1 MTADALE
8 RQAFTLL
15 AEIRRCIEDD
25 LKKQALRKV
34 DYLES
39 LVRAGGVERTP
50 AEELLYRAVSN
61 CYMMAKREIA
71 RIRNGKSQTDAM
83 SQERWE
89 HVKRFCEDT
98 GMKSSILRDSLP
110 TELTEGARGAV
121 ETPAQE
127 PLSELF
133 ERARKWLS
141 NDDETPWQ
149 GEPRETE
156 LDARHHNDAYDLIE
170 DLTKALQSARPSP
183 PPAGWVKDFRDW
195 VIQEREAERRL
206 AEKTTAENRAIH
218 VGRASECT
226 DVMAMLDSFVEAASP
241 PPATPQEWQPIETA
255 PKDGTSFL
263 AASPASSVFLG
274 HWANGLVDGAS
285 WTDDGG
291 YESRHATHWMPLPA
305 APHWA
310 DRNE

>member
-50 AEELLYRAVSN
+50 EGLRVRIQYRD
-61 CYMMAKREIA
+61 YYDHTIEGPTKRPESVGAIVLA
-71 RIRNGKSQTDAM
+71 AM
-83 SQERWE
+83 QA
-89 HVKRFCEDT
+89 
-98 GMKSSILRDSLP
+98 LR
-110 TELTEGARGAV
+110 EARGAV